1 MFLNKRKKT
10 GFTLAEVLITL
21 AVVGIVAAIS
31 LPSLVTSIQDRAWA
45 SQRKS
50 LHTRLSQALSELPSL
65 SVGLYTDENGLDNG
79 TAEQFLVN
87 KLATVYKI
95 NNVCSFEKMTD
106 CGFTPQITP
115 AFSSETIDFPKR
127 LSDTKISAQSGDG
140 TKESTKGAAFRSANG
155 ESIAIYVQP
164 ECDRDELS
172 ASGISSTMACIN
184 FVYDLN
190 GTKAPNKV
198 GDDIGFITAF
208 YRNYPSVVAPVILKN
223 VTAKSDNFK
232 NSAKYCADNDG
243 RLPSRE
249 EVAAMSVNSKL
260 VFGNSTPSSAI
271 WSSTPYDENSYYV
284 QKISANSSA
293 IDNIGELST
302 SSAMAYCLINNGN

>member
-1 MFLNKRKKT
+1 MFLNKRKKI

-21 AVVGIVAAIS
+21 TVVGIVAAIS

-45 SQRKS
+45 SQKKS
-50 LHTRLSQALSELPSL
+50 LHTRFSQALSELPSL
-65 SVGLYTDENGLDNG
+65 SAGMLTDENGLDNG
-79 TAEQFLVN
+79 TSEQFLVN
-87 KLATVYKI
+87 KLATVYKVSS
-95 NNVCSFEKMTD
+95 VCSFEKITD

-115 AFSSETIDFPKR
+115 ALSSETIDFPKW
-127 LSDTKISAQSGDG
+127 LSDTRISSNSDKGSS
-140 TKESTKGAAFRSANG
+140 KNTKGAAFNSANG
-155 ESIAIYVQP
+155 ESIAIFVQP

-172 ASGISSTMACIN
+172 ASGVSSSMACIN

-208 YRNYPSVVAPVILKN
+208 YSNYPSVVSPVILKN
-223 VTAKSDNFK
+223 VAAKTDNYR

-249 EVAAMSVNSKL
+249 EAAAMSVNSKL
-260 VFGNSTPSSAI
+260 VFGNSAPSTAI
-271 WSSTPYDENSYYV
+271 WTSTPYDADFYYS
-284 QKISANSSA
+284 QKIGGAMSAVDSSYEV
-293 IDNIGELST
+293 GT
-302 SSAMAYCLINNGN
+302 SSAAAYCLINNGN

>member
-1 MFLNKRKKT
+1 MFLDKRKKI

-21 AVVGIVAAIS
+21 TVVGIVAAIS

-50 LHTRLSQALSELPSL
+50 LHTRFSQALSELPSL
-65 SVGLYTDENGLDNG
+65 SAGMLTDENGLDNG
-79 TAEQFLVN
+79 TSEQFLVN
-87 KLATVYKI
+87 KLATVYKVSS
-95 NNVCSFEKMTD
+95 VCSFEKITD

-115 AFSSETIDFPKR
+115 ALSSETIDFPKW
-127 LSDTKISAQSGDG
+127 LSDTRISAQSNDIS
-140 TKESTKGAAFRSANG
+140 TESTKGAAFRSTNG
-155 ESIAIYVQP
+155 ESIAIFVQP

-172 ASGISSTMACIN
+172 ASGISSSMACIN

-190 GTKAPNKV
+190 GTKSPNKV

-208 YRNYPSVVAPVILKN
+208 YKNYPSVVAPVILKN
-223 VTAKSDNFK
+223 VASKSDNYK

-249 EVAAMSVNSKL
+249 EAAAIGINSKL
-260 VFGNSTPSSAI
+260 VFGNSAPSSAI
-271 WSSTPYDENSYYV
+271 WTSTPLDGNFYYT

-293 IDNIGELST
+293 IDSVSEPAT
-302 SSAMAYCLINNGN
+302 SFAMAYCLINNSN